1 MTKISYVAGAIG
13 ADEYKDRAAEL
24 KPQPFIPYLSM
35 TQGEME
41 LALLQE
47 QANILANYYGSPKYK
62 EAETML
68 QNTLARGLHGST
80 PYLGAY
86 NPELRP
92 LARIIATAQRN
103 TRPASNAAF
112 LREGGIGQGI
122 HIGDPIIDF
131 DARGKQCLKWA
142 ESANSNAERKRRV
155 RECEKTWRI
164 EKIINDG
171 VENCGQ
177 YLAYGFLPSQGIN
190 GIPTVA
196 ALKLKTQEIG
206 QQDIARVG
214 KFSVAL
220 TQQWLTTGMMRRNV
234 DTAKVQPYGW
244 EKTNAI
250 LTALPEAGQRE
261 LLALFTSLKKA
272 KTGGATIS
280 QTEAG
285 RRMTAII
292 RKYNGSGVGEPV
304 TVTIAIIGAVTALI
318 KAISEFAKQAKVEE
332 EDAFAQVNGF
342 GTRGIGP
349 ETGDWDGDGVPNA
362 QDQTAGTPGQ
372 SAGGIGPETGDWDG
386 DGVPNAQDQTAG
398 TPGQSAGGIDPLL
411 LVGGGLAAYLL
422 LK

>member
-62 EAETML
+62 QAETML

-92 LARIIATAQRN
+92 LARIIASAQRN

-122 HIGDPIIDF
+122 HIGEPIIDF

-164 EKIINDG
+164 EKIINNG
-171 VENCGQ
+171 IENCGQ
-177 YLAYGFLPSQGIN
+177 YLGYGYLPRNNSLPALALDKIQGQ
-190 GIPTVA
+190 
-196 ALKLKTQEIG
+196 LLG

-214 KFSVAL
+214 KFDMAL
-220 TQQWLTTGMMRRNV
+220 TQQWLNTGMMRRNA
-234 DTAKVQPYGW
+234 DTAKIKPYGW
-244 EKTNAI
+244 IETNAI
-250 LTALPEAGQRE
+250 LTALPEAGQVE
-261 LLALFTSLKKA
+261 LMTLFTSLKKA

-280 QTEAG
+280 ESEAG
-285 RRMTAII
+285 RRMAAII
-292 RKYNGSGVGEPV
+292 RKYNGSGVGEPI

-342 GTRGIGP
+342 GSRALGP
-349 ETGDWDGDGVPNA
+349 ETGDWDGDGIPNA
-362 QDQTAGTPGQ
+362 QDETP
-372 SAGGIGPETGDWDG
+372 
-386 DGVPNAQDQTAG
+386 G